1 MSPLEFYSVCVFAVL
16 RASCGA
22 LSPWSVVSV
31 CRASSLRVWLERRLR
46 VCVKLLL
53 SGVSLVGEQWM

>member
-46 VCVKLLL
+46 VL
-53 SGVSLVGEQWM
+53 SFGLVEASLVGEGWM